1 MYDKEENKNKTPLS
15 VKCTVSYL
23 TDSHSLPRPEAGAHA
38 GEINLE
44 RQNAI
49 RKIKEKLS
57 GVSGGREVGLLN
69 FLTSIPG
76 VLGRKPPRYF
86 Q

>member
-23 TDSHSLPRPEAGAHA
+23 TDSHSLPRRRRLGPRWQDQLGAPKCY
-38 GEINLE
+38 LE
-44 RQNAI
+44 
-49 RKIKEKLS
+49 KKKKLS
-57 GVSGGREVGLLN
+57 GVSGGREVGVFKL
-69 FLTSIPG
+69 LTSIPG
-76 VLGRKPPRYF
+76 DLGRKPPRYF